1 MVGKEQNKIMSES
14 LENFTNIVKEDIKE
28 AKTLF
33 FSEAFKEEYL
43 KDRREEKELYHQLLL
58 GRNRNQILEEFLL
71 SSGQKKPVLL
81 SAAKTIYQATI
92 MNLDEPLE
100 IKVKREGWGYL
111 VGRIKSD
118 GTFLSL
124 HKNTFQA
131 EDFEDGTLTIYADM
145 KTIPKDGD
153 IDHLIIQTVYQ
164 TLQIEVVY
172 KEQKSERKKEE
183 EFRQKKLIELYVDF
197 CTGRITTSQL
207 YERGNM
213 VLDKMPDD
221 PVKNRIYDLMKLH
234 LSILEGK
241 GDLEEKIPE
250 DASKEP
256 LLIAQGYVWYLQAF
270 YDKEEETII
279 RSRDEIK
286 ELYDQCEDGKI
297 KGYLFWLYMNLS
309 EELMKDA
316 KLRMELIKELY
327 QEGCQNPLL
336 QFEGCCILGE
346 DEQLLDEIDSY
357 ELWVLEFG
365 AEEKI
370 LNSKLI
376 GRICFLISRNKVF
389 SEEVL
394 WLFLCIYKEYRQ
406 SDVLQ
411 GICAL
416 MIQGNCMDEDCHPYY
431 EEALQ
436 RGVQLIGL
444 QEAFLRTIPKGQYPL
459 LPEEILRYFTYS
471 KSLGKED
478 QSRLFANVVQNR
490 RKYHKVFANYEELIR
505 AFLREELR
513 RGQINEDLILL
524 YRYYFEEL
532 LEDERSR
539 QDLGNIIFVRQLICD
554 NEFIQKAEISQ
565 RWKKNLDVCY
575 LREEKIYVEIFDEH
589 ASFVFFD
596 SEENRYIGSVAYQL
610 KPIWTKEQIQTY
622 CEAADGTNEHFVLYK
637 GAAFERKQQLE
648 DEDFPVV
655 LSALKSRA
663 LDEDYEQQLFEKVLD
678 YYWEHEMSE
687 ELKRALSYVEW
698 KNLKDKNRIHMI
710 RYFIAGELYNEALKG
725 IEQYGYQFLDKQQL
739 CTICLYALTT
749 LSTRRSEL
757 LVEMCEYAF
766 SRGEENS
773 EIVAYLQRY
782 FHGTKEEMLAIFEA
796 GNKGGM
802 YDRIFVESVL
812 KACIADGVDGT
823 EFKVFSTYIQ
833 QVQTDTALIDAML
846 VEYVNF
852 AYEQDQILPEEF
864 YELIGKKIDIGKMD
878 WMYQQLYLDYYKDKK
893 ENLSD
898 RCKGRIEKIK
908 DHQVVQTDHVLPVL
922 FQYLDVIKLPK
933 YLCARTFIEF
943 RAKSGQTVIFHFMDG
958 TSAAWKEEVMKEL
971 LPGYYVFSASIFD
984 HELNDHYVTIEGEER
999 RYRDQVVV
1007 TDHLKYCKGSRFY
1020 ELNELIRHQQ
1030 DGKLQMMMEEYAAK
1044 TMMVQFIK
1052 PMTEE

>member
-459 LPEEILRYFTYS
+459 LPECGYSFLASVRHVQGNRLLQEKPVRFLRY
-471 KSLGKED
+471 KHVCHL
-478 QSRLFANVVQNR
+478 RLPVFSDVQML
-490 RKYHKVFANYEELIR
+490 HS
-505 AFLREELR
+505 
-513 RGQINEDLILL
+513 
-524 YRYYFEEL
+524 YR
-532 LEDERSR
+532 
-539 QDLGNIIFVRQLICD
+539 
-554 NEFIQKAEISQ
+554 
-565 RWKKNLDVCY
+565 
-575 LREEKIYVEIFDEH
+575 
-589 ASFVFFD
+589 
-596 SEENRYIGSVAYQL
+596 
-610 KPIWTKEQIQTY
+610 
-622 CEAADGTNEHFVLYK
+622 
-637 GAAFERKQQLE
+637 
-648 DEDFPVV
+648 
-655 LSALKSRA
+655 
-663 LDEDYEQQLFEKVLD
+663 
-678 YYWEHEMSE
+678 
-687 ELKRALSYVEW
+687 
-698 KNLKDKNRIHMI
+698 
-710 RYFIAGELYNEALKG
+710 LYNKFPYCFSHICPALCCG
-725 IEQYGYQFLDKQQL
+725 
-739 CTICLYALTT
+739 
-749 LSTRRSEL
+749 S
-757 LVEMCEYAF
+757 
-766 SRGEENS
+766 
-773 EIVAYLQRY
+773 
-782 FHGTKEEMLAIFEA
+782 
-796 GNKGGM
+796 
-802 YDRIFVESVL
+802 
-812 KACIADGVDGT
+812 
-823 EFKVFSTYIQ
+823 
-833 QVQTDTALIDAML
+833 
-846 VEYVNF
+846 
-852 AYEQDQILPEEF
+852 
-864 YELIGKKIDIGKMD
+864 
-878 WMYQQLYLDYYKDKK
+878 
-893 ENLSD
+893 
-898 RCKGRIEKIK
+898 
-908 DHQVVQTDHVLPVL
+908 
-922 FQYLDVIKLPK
+922 
-933 YLCARTFIEF
+933 
-943 RAKSGQTVIFHFMDG
+943 SGQEQAF
-958 TSAAWKEEVMKEL
+958 
-971 LPGYYVFSASIFD
+971 
-984 HELNDHYVTIEGEER
+984 
-999 RYRDQVVV
+999 
-1007 TDHLKYCKGSRFY
+1007 
-1020 ELNELIRHQQ
+1020 
-1030 DGKLQMMMEEYAAK
+1030 
-1044 TMMVQFIK
+1044 
-1052 PMTEE
+1052 